1 MSAHVP
7 GPPSRGTA
15 FIQLRDFLRHDVKN
29 VLGMEH
35 GGNYTAA
42 LLLLVGAEALSRIVD
57 SGDDDAFVE
66 ILHRRGLD
74 PLVAHDVFEA
84 LRHGLAHSFETKYI
98 QVGKIHVELV
108 VSWGAREHLSRSLN
122 PPKLF
127 LNVRTM
133 WDDLQVMLAEVEKR
147 LIGDHAWAAQI
158 PKKWRWVHQSDPKA
172 RLAWEALVDPV
183 QPSGDG

>member
-1 MSAHVP
+1 MP

-15 FIQLRDFLRHDVKN
+15 FIQLRDFLRHDIKN
-29 VLGMEH
+29 VLRMET

-42 LLLLVGAEALSRIVD
+42 LLMLVGAEALSRIVD

-66 ILHRRGLD
+66 MLHRRGVD
-74 PLVAHDVFEA
+74 RLVAHDVFEA

-98 QVGKIHVELV
+98 QVGNAHVELV
-108 VSWGAREHLSRSLN
+108 VSWGVRVHLSYTAN

-133 WDDLQVMLAEVEKR
+133 WDDLQVMLTEVEKR
-147 LIGDHAWAAQI
+147 LIDDPAWAAQA
-158 PKKWRWVHQSDPKA
+158 PRTWRWVHQSDPKA
-172 RLAWEALVDPV
+172 RSAWDALLDP
-183 QPSGDG
+183 GAA